1 MYTWKREYPVGVFTN
16 VGGGNNYTVYA
27 AETYSV
33 TVVDANGCTVA
44 SNDFTYNNPP
54 TSVVENSEVIK
65 LEIYPN
71 PFNDVKDC

>member
-27 AETYSV
+27 AGTYSV

-44 SNDFTYNNPP
+44 L
-54 TSVVENSEVIK
+54 K
-65 LEIYPN
+65 
-71 PFNDVKDC
+71 